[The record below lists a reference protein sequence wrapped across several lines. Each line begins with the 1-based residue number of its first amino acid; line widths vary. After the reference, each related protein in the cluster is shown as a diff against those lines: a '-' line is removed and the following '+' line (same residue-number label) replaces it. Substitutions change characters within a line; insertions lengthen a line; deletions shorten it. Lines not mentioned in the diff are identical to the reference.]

1 MPTTTEIST
10 YVTGLASATLT
21 GTEEVYLASDE
32 KTTVKAI
39 ASFNG
44 SFKTVTVD
52 MGQWDMDTDASKS
65 VAHGQTL
72 GFIRNVTA
80 IVRNDAGTLYMN
92 LNTAGAV
99 SWDATNVILD
109 RTAAGLFDST
119 DYDSVAQARG
129 FIQVQYLSV

>member
-10 YVTGLASATLT
+10 YVTSLASATLA

-32 KTTVKAI
+32 KTTVKSI
-39 ASFNG
+39 ANFNG
-44 SFKTVTVD
+44 NYKTITVD
-52 MGQWDMDTDASKS
+52 IGAWDMDTTASLS

-72 GFIRNVTA
+72 AFIRNVTA
-80 IVRNDAGTLYMN
+80 IVKNDAGTLYMN

-109 RTAAGLFDST
+109 RTAAGIFDST
-119 DYDSVAQARG
+119 DYDSVASTRG
-129 FIQVQYLSV
+129 FIQIQYVSV